1 MMKVRYMRMILFFDL
16 PMVSARERKIYAI
29 FRKQLIHEGF
39 VMMQQSVYSKL
50 VLNSTNE
57 KLTYDRIKKIIPDNG
72 VVQLLTITER
82 QFASMEYLAG
92 EYDELSIQSTD
103 RTVVL

>member
-1 MMKVRYMRMILFFDL
+1 MKVRYMRMILFFDL
-16 PMVSARERKIYAI
+16 PMVSARERKIYTT
-29 FRKQLIHEGF
+29 FRKQLTQEGF

-57 KLTYDRIKKIIPDNG
+57 KSTYDRLKKIIPDNG

-92 EYDELSIQSTD
+92 EYKELSIQSTN
-103 RTVVL
+103 RTVIL

>member
-1 MMKVRYMRMILFFDL
+1 MKVRYMRMILFFDL
-16 PMVSARERKIYAI
+16 PMVSARERKIYTT
-29 FRKQLIHEGF
+29 FRKQLTQEGF

-57 KLTYDRIKKIIPDNG
+57 KSTYDRLKKIIPDNG
-72 VVQLLTITER
+72 IVQLLTITER
-82 QFASMEYLAG
+82 QFSSMEYLAG

>member
-1 MMKVRYMRMILFFDL
+1 MILFFDL
-16 PMVSARERKIYAI
+16 PMVSARERKIYTT
-29 FRKQLIHEGF
+29 FRKQLTQEGF

-57 KLTYDRIKKIIPDNG
+57 KSTYDRLRKIIPDNG

-92 EYDELSIQSTD
+92 EYKELSIQSTN
-103 RTVVL
+103 RTVIL

>member
-1 MMKVRYMRMILFFDL
+1 MKLRYMRMILFFDL
-16 PMVSARERKIYAI
+16 PMVSARERKIYAT
-29 FRKQLIHEGF
+29 FRKQLTREGF

-57 KLTYDRIKKIIPDNG
+57 KSTYDRLRKIIPDNG

-92 EYDELSIQSTD
+92 EYEELSIQSTD

>member
-1 MMKVRYMRMILFFDL
+1 MKVRYMRMILFFDL
-16 PMVSARERKIYAI
+16 PMVSDRERKIYAT
-29 FRKQLIHEGF
+29 FRKQLTREGF

-57 KLTYDRIKKIIPDNG
+57 KSTYDRLRKIIPDNG

-82 QFASMEYLAG
+82 QFASMEYSAG
-92 EYDELSIQSTD
+92 EYEELSIQSTD

>member
-16 PMVSARERKIYAI
+16 PMVSARERKIYAT

-82 QFASMEYLAG
+82 QCASMEYLAG

>member
-1 MMKVRYMRMILFFDL
+1 MIIFFDL
-16 PMVSARERKIYAI
+16 PMTNANERKTYTT
-29 FRKQLIHEGF
+29 FHKRLTQEGF

-50 VLNSTNE
+50 GLNSTNE
-57 KLTYDRIKKIIPDNG
+57 KSTYDRLKKIIPDNG
-72 VVQLLTITER
+72 VIQLLTITER

-92 EYDELSIQSTD
+92 EYEELSIQSTD

>member
-1 MMKVRYMRMILFFDL
+1 MRMILFFDL
-16 PMVSARERKIYAI
+16 PMVSARERKIYTT
-29 FRKQLIHEGF
+29 FRKQLTQEGF

-57 KLTYDRIKKIIPDNG
+57 KSTYNRLRKIIPDNG
-72 VVQLLTITER
+72 VIQLLTITER

-92 EYDELSIQSTD
+92 EY
-103 RTVVL
+103 

>member
-1 MMKVRYMRMILFFDL
+1 MRMILFFDL
-16 PMVSARERKIYAI
+16 PMVSARERKIYTT
-29 FRKQLIHEGF
+29 FRKQLTQEGF

-57 KLTYDRIKKIIPDNG
+57 KSTYDRLKKIIPDNG

-92 EYDELSIQSTD
+92 EYKELSIQSTN
-103 RTVVL
+103 RTVIL

>member
-1 MMKVRYMRMILFFDL
+1 M
-16 PMVSARERKIYAI
+16 
-29 FRKQLIHEGF
+29 
-39 VMMQQSVYSKL
+39 
-50 VLNSTNE
+50 
-57 KLTYDRIKKIIPDNG
+57 TYDRIKKIIPDNG

-92 EYDELSIQSTD
+92 EYDELSIQNTD

>member
-1 MMKVRYMRMILFFDL
+1 MKVRYMRMILFFDL
-16 PMVSARERKIYAI
+16 PMVSARERKIYAT
-29 FRKQLIHEGF
+29 FRKQLTQEGF

-57 KLTYDRIKKIIPDNG
+57 KLTHDRLKKIIPDNG
-72 VVQLLTITER
+72 IVQLLTITER

-92 EYDELSIQSTD
+92 EYEELSIQSTD

>member
-16 PMVSARERKIYAI
+16 PMVSAREQKIYAT

>member
-92 EYDELSIQSTD
+92 EYDELSIQNTD

>member
-1 MMKVRYMRMILFFDL
+1 MILFFDL
-16 PMVSARERKIYAI
+16 PMVSARERKIYTT
-29 FRKQLIHEGF
+29 FRKQLTQEGF

-57 KLTYDRIKKIIPDNG
+57 KSTYDRLKKIIPDNG

-92 EYDELSIQSTD
+92 EYKELSIQSTN
-103 RTVVL
+103 RTVIL

>member
-1 MMKVRYMRMILFFDL
+1 MKVRYMRMILFFDL
-16 PMVSARERKIYAI
+16 PMVSARERKIYTT
-29 FRKQLIHEGF
+29 FRKQLTQEGF

-57 KLTYDRIKKIIPDNG
+57 KSTYDRLKKIIPDNG

-82 QFASMEYLAG
+82 QFASMEYLAR
-92 EYDELSIQSTD
+92 EYKELSIQSTN
-103 RTVVL
+103 RTVIL

>member
-1 MMKVRYMRMILFFDL
+1 MILFFDL
-16 PMVSARERKIYAI
+16 PMVSARERKIYAT
-29 FRKQLIHEGF
+29 FRKQLTREGF

-57 KLTYDRIKKIIPDNG
+57 KSTYDRLRKIIPDNG

-82 QFASMEYLAG
+82 QFTSMEYLAG
-92 EYDELSIQSTD
+92 EYEELSIQSTD

>member
-1 MMKVRYMRMILFFDL
+1 
-16 PMVSARERKIYAI
+16 MVSARERKIYAK
-29 FRKQLIHEGF
+29 FRKQLPQEGF
-39 VMMQQSVYSKL
+39 VLMPKSVYSKL

-57 KLTYDRIKKIIPDNG
+57 KSTYDRLRKIIPDNG

-92 EYDELSIQSTD
+92 EYEELSIQSTD

>member
-1 MMKVRYMRMILFFDL
+1 MILFFDL
-16 PMVSARERKIYAI
+16 PMVSARERKIYAT
-29 FRKQLIHEGF
+29 FRKQLIHERF